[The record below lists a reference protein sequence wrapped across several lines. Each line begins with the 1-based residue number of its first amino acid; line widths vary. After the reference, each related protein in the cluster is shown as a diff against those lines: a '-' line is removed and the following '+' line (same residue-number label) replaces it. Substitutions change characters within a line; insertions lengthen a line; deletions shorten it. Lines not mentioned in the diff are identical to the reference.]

1 MKSIKLTIL
10 GALIVALLLIGLAIP
25 VLAADPSITITGYV
39 YTGPP
44 MMTSSA
50 ATNISISSAT
60 LNGEIIYR
68 GSSNVTC
75 RGFEWGYST
84 GNYTVSWNETGN
96 FTEGVFSHGIS
107 GLTGNVHVYWRAFA
121 INTQGQGNSTERSF
135 LTTALP
141 EAPTNFVVTGVGD
154 TIVGLSWVMGAR
166 ADIIII
172 RGSSDGYPS
181 SVTDGYLVYSG
192 NETALTIDG
201 LDLQTSTY
209 YYRAWSYND
218 YGYSTGYAQGYVG
231 NPLGIPQTTMFI
243 VGLCVSFGMVGFA
256 FWKKGWLRIILS
268 ICIIIWGVF
277 FMSYDI
283 KIAAPLIAVGSVL
296 FIQAILKQIQQ
307 AREATE

>member
-1 MKSIKLTIL
+1 MKLTRLAIL
-10 GALIVALLLIGLAIP
+10 SVLVAGLLLLGLVTI
-25 VLAADPSITITGYV
+25 VSAAAPSVTITGYA

-44 MMTSSA
+44 LVTADA
-50 ATNISISSAT
+50 ATSVMPSLAT

-75 RGFEWGYST
+75 RGFEWGYAT
-84 GNYTVSWNETGN
+84 ANYTASWNETGALE
-96 FTEGVFSHGIS
+96 EGVFSHDIS
-107 GLTGNVHVYWRAFA
+107 GLTGNVNIYWRAFA
-121 INTQGQGNSTERSF
+121 INGQGQGNSTELSF

-154 TIVGLSWVMGAR
+154 TMVGISYTMGAR
-166 ADIIII
+166 ADTIVI
-172 RGSSDGYPS
+172 RGSSDGYPA

-192 NETALTIDG
+192 NETALTIDS
-201 LDLQTSTY
+201 LNLQTSTY

-218 YGYSTGYAQGYVG
+218 YGYSTSYVQDYVG

-243 VGLCVSFGMVGFA
+243 VGLFISFGMVGFA

-277 FMSYDI
+277 YMSYDI
-283 KIAAPLIAVGSVL
+283 KIAAPLIAVGAVL
-296 FIQAILKQIQQ
+296 FIQAILKQIQY
-307 AREATE
+307 AREQAE